1 MDKGQSILSPDKLL
15 SVVVKGFDLASYMAI
30 ENFENGVSFGAQY
43 NFSLADGGVD
53 LVDLSGNLTE
63 EATATI
69 NNWKQ
74 KIIDEKIVVPYDAST
89 FAQFFMEQ
97 LMIEE

>member
-1 MDKGQSILSPDKLL
+1 LP
-15 SVVVKGFDLASYMAI
+15 
-30 ENFENGVSFGAQY
+30 
-43 NFSLADGGVD
+43 
-53 LVDLSGNLTE
+53 GNLTV

-74 KIIDEKIVVPYDAST
+74 KIIDLNIAVPYDAST